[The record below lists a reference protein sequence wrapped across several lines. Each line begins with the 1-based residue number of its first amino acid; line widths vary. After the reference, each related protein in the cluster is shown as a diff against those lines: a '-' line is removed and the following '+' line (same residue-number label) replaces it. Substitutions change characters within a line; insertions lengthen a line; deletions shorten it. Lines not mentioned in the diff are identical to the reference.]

1 MTENGGA
8 GSGGLKSVALAAGP
22 IAAGALYLILGRSEG
37 LSDAGRGVAALAV
50 LMAVWWLT
58 EAIPIP
64 ATALLP
70 VALLPL
76 VTRGEISV
84 ASATAP
90 YARDLIFLFMGGFML
105 ALAME
110 RWGLHR
116 RVALRTVLIAGTSP
130 RRVILGFMVA
140 TAFLSMWISNTA
152 TTVMMLPIGLSVIDL
167 VRRELRKVE
176 DPLLPPEGEPFPF
189 AIALLLGIAYGASI
203 GGVATLIGTPPNL
216 YLASFVRDTYGLEIS
231 MLSWLPIGLSFT
243 VVFLPIAWWVLT
255 RWTFPVRID
264 SIPGGRVLIRRELAR
279 LGPMSAAERRVLIVF
294 LGTAAAWIWRGL
306 SPALGLWMPVGL
318 SDAGIAIGAAVLL
331 FVLSA
336 PGEGEKLLDWDHAVK
351 LPWGILV
358 LIGGGLSL
366 ASAVTQSGVDRFI
379 GESVAGLEGVP
390 SPVLVVGVGGMVILL
405 TELTSNTATTA
416 TFLPIMGAVAEG
428 LGIDPLLLVIPL
440 TLAASCAFMMPVA
453 TPPNA
458 IVFGSGEITIT
469 QMCRAGLWLNVIGLV
484 LLVAVVYLVAVP
496 VMGIDLASP

>member
-1 MTENGGA
+1 MGEP
-8 GSGGLKSVALAAGP
+8 ALAVSRASPWPRGP

-255 RWTFPVRID
+255 RWTFPCESTPSPETRAD
-264 SIPGGRVLIRRELAR
+264 SPRAGPARTYVCGRETSTHCLSRYRGCLDLE
-279 LGPMSAAERRVLIVF
+279 
-294 LGTAAAWIWRGL
+294 GTE
-306 SPALGLWMPVGL
+306 PALGLWMPVGL

-453 TPPNA
+453 TPPNGHRFRLGRDHDHPDVPCRPLA
-458 IVFGSGEITIT
+458 QCHRPGATGSGGLSG
-469 QMCRAGLWLNVIGLV
+469 CRAGHGHR
-484 LLVAVVYLVAVP
+484 P
-496 VMGIDLASP
+496 GES